1 MTQVRPREAQQ
12 ILESMVVAR
21 YQMYPEYRDIGIE
34 WLGEIPSHWKIER
47 LKYATNLNPEVLSEN
62 THPDYLI
69 EYVDISN
76 VNALGEILEVQE
88 YRFEDAPSR
97 ARRVVRQGDTII
109 STVRTYLKAI
119 AFLENPSENLIVSTG
134 FAVLRPKPN
143 LHPKFLAYVVQAVEF
158 IDTVV
163 ANSTGVSYPAIAP
176 SRLGDLPIWFPV
188 SIDEQRAIAAFL
200 DRQTAKIDA
209 LIAKKRELIAALHEK
224 RSAIISHAVTK
235 GLNPDAPMKDSG
247 IEWLGEIPAGWEVVR
262 LKFLLAR
269 IDSGFSPDCIDM
281 PAGEGEWGVLKT
293 GCVNGGVF
301 HPEENK
307 TLPIDVDP
315 LPQLEVNIGD
325 VLMSRANGSLDLIG
339 SVALV
344 DKLPKAR
351 LLLSDKTFRFR
362 FRQQNC
368 EPKFFVKVMG
378 SSLGREQIK
387 LAVSGAG
394 GLANNIAKSS
404 IMEMRITLPPVC
416 EQREI
421 IEFLR
426 LETSHIAYLI
436 AKAEATIE
444 RLQEYRSALI
454 SAAVTGRIDVRGEV
468 GVS

>member
-1 MTQVRPREAQQ
+1 MTQVRQREAQR
-12 ILESMVVAR
+12 IFEAVVAR
-21 YQMYPEYRDIGIE
+21 YQMYPAYRDSGVE
-34 WLGEIPSHWKIER
+34 WLGAIPAHWDTVR
-47 LKYATNLNPEVLSEN
+47 LKLLCEINPGKFALSNAPADMEVSFLPMENIGENGELDLSEVRELGAVAKGY
-62 THPDYLI
+62 THFHDDDVIIAKITPCFENGKGAL
-69 EYVDISN
+69 VRGL
-76 VNALGEILEVQE
+76 VNGV
-88 YRFEDAPSR
+88 
-97 ARRVVRQGDTII
+97 
-109 STVRTYLKAI
+109 
-119 AFLENPSENLIVSTG
+119 G
-134 FAVLRPKPN
+134 FGTTELYVLRVRNQVIP
-143 LHPKFLAYVVQAVEF
+143 EF
-158 IDTVV
+158 IYYLTR
-163 ANSTGVSYPAIAP
+163 STNFRLPGIAMMQGAAGQK
-176 SRLGDLPIWFPV
+176 RVRADFIADYPV
-188 SIDEQRAIAAFL
+188 SLPPIDEQRAIAAFL

-209 LIAKKRELIAALHEK
+209 LIAKKRELIAALYEK

-235 GLNPDAPMKDSG
+235 GLHPDAPMKDSG

-368 EPKFFVKVMG
+368 EPEFFVKVMG

-436 AKAEATIE
+436 AKAEETIE
-444 RLQEYRSALI
+444 RLQEYRAAII
-454 SAAVTGRIDVRGEV
+454 SAAVTGKIDVRGA
-468 GVS
+468 